1 MGSAKKKNENII
13 EGRTRSGIVF
23 CIDKRIKEDARALMY
38 MRKLRRFKEGESE
51 AAEAVDALYD
61 FLELL
66 FGSGDGLRIFCNEV
80 AEKHDGFATASAL
93 MTELNEILEACNLK
107 NSSSS
112 QK

>member
-1 MGSAKKKNENII
+1 MASAKKKNENII

-23 CIDKRIKEDARALMY
+23 CIDRRIKEDARALMY
-38 MRKLRRFKEGESE
+38 MRKLRKFKHGEAE
-51 AAEAVDALYD
+51 AEDAVDALYD
-61 FLELL
+61 FLELI

-80 AEKHDGFATASAL
+80 AAKHDGFATAQAL
-93 MTELNEILEACNLK
+93 MTELNEILEACELK